1 MEAREQ
7 MPVGADPH
15 GGQLRLSEEVAKVLA
30 ELEEHGYFGCR
41 GHRLDHDVVETLA
54 GMENR
59 DAKWVLQQFE
69 TRVSDGQ
76 SFRTSVALAEF
87 IAKILQAHAP

>member
-1 MEAREQ
+1 M
-7 MPVGADPH
+7 
-15 GGQLRLSEEVAKVLA
+15 
-30 ELEEHGYFGCR
+30 
-41 GHRLDHDVVETLA
+41 ETLA

>member
-1 MEAREQ
+1 

-41 GHRLDHDVVETLA
+41 GQRLDHDVVETLA

-59 DAKWVLQQFE
+59 DAQWVLQQFE

-76 SFRTSVALAEF
+76 SFKTSVALAEF

>member
-41 GHRLDHDVVETLA
+41 GQPLDQDVVETLA

-59 DAKWVLQQFE
+59 DAQWVLQQFE

>member
-1 MEAREQ
+1 

-41 GHRLDHDVVETLA
+41 GQRLDHDVVETLA

-59 DAKWVLQQFE
+59 DAQWVLQQFE

>member
-15 GGQLRLSEEVAKVLA
+15 GGQLRLSEEGAKVLA

-41 GHRLDHDVVETLA
+41 GQRLDHDVVETLA

>member
-1 MEAREQ
+1 

-41 GHRLDHDVVETLA
+41 GQRLDHDVVETLA

-59 DAKWVLQQFE
+59 DAKWVLQQFK

>member
-1 MEAREQ
+1 

-41 GHRLDHDVVETLA
+41 GQRLDHDVVETLA

-59 DAKWVLQQFE
+59 DAKWVLQQFK

-87 IAKILQAHAP
+87 ISKILQAHAL

>member
-1 MEAREQ
+1 MAL

-41 GHRLDHDVVETLA
+41 GQPLDQDVVETLA

-59 DAKWVLQQFE
+59 DAQWVLQQFE

>member
-1 MEAREQ
+1 MAL

-15 GGQLRLSEEVAKVLA
+15 GGQLTLSEEVAKVLA
-30 ELEEHGYFGCR
+30 KLEEHGYFGCR

>member
-1 MEAREQ
+1 MEQ
-7 MPVGADPH
+7 MPVGADRH
-15 GGQLRLSEEVAKVLA
+15 GGQLTLTKEVAKVLA
-30 ELEEHGYFGCR
+30 KLEEHGYFGCP
-41 GHRLDHDVVETLA
+41 GQRLDHDVVETLA

-76 SFRTSVALAEF
+76 SVRTSVALAEF
-87 IAKILQAHAP
+87 IAKILQAPAL

>member
-41 GHRLDHDVVETLA
+41 GQRLDHDVVETLA

-59 DAKWVLQQFE
+59 DAQWVLQQFE

-87 IAKILQAHAP
+87 IAKILQAHAL

>member
-30 ELEEHGYFGCR
+30 ELEEHGYCGCR
-41 GHRLDHDVVETLA
+41 GQRLDHDVVETLA

-76 SFRTSVALAEF
+76 SFKTSVALAEF

>member
-41 GHRLDHDVVETLA
+41 GQRLDHDVVETLA
-54 GMENR
+54 VMEYK

-69 TRVSDGQ
+69 TRVSDGH
-76 SFRTSVALAEF
+76 SVGTSVALAAF
-87 IAKILQAHAP
+87 ISKILQAHAL

>member
-1 MEAREQ
+1 

-41 GHRLDHDVVETLA
+41 GQRLDHDVVETLA

-59 DAKWVLQQFE
+59 DAQWVLQQFE

-87 IAKILQAHAP
+87 IAKILQAHAL

>member
-41 GHRLDHDVVETLA
+41 GQRLDHDVVEILA

-59 DAKWVLQQFE
+59 DAQWVLQQFE

>member
-41 GHRLDHDVVETLA
+41 GQRLDHDVVETLA

-59 DAKWVLQQFE
+59 DAQWVLQQFE